1 MIKLFISPF
10 DSGQKGVLPVLD
22 RECNVPVYIYTCLGQ
37 LQSYYMYLQ
46 DSFTGEHVHIYSVFY
61 LQDLQMLLNM
71 YCNDHMN
78 HNDGTCC
85 RVPDSITSIQIITAA
100 FFLVWYVSY
109 PFARF

>member
-46 DSFTGEHVHIYSVFY
+46 DSFTG
-61 LQDLQMLLNM
+61 
-71 YCNDHMN
+71 
-78 HNDGTCC
+78 
-85 RVPDSITSIQIITAA
+85 
-100 FFLVWYVSY
+100 
-109 PFARF
+109 